1 MTSLDYWEECLDC
14 AADEIDLVLTRDQLK
29 ALAKAVERGNENY
42 SMCFYSPPASDMVA
56 SVERDNQRRIKQLEA
71 EFETYRTNA
80 ESAVKQALGV
90 HRDDPVSIG
99 AYGEVTRFGGRTERI
114 Q

>member
-14 AADEIDLVLTRDQLK
+14 AADEIDLKLTRDQLK
-29 ALAKAVERGNENY
+29 ALAKAADRGHENY

-56 SVERDNQRRIKQLEA
+56 SRERDSQRQLKQLQS
-71 EFETYRTNA
+71 EFDEYRRNA
-80 ESAVKQALGV
+80 ETAVKQALRV

-99 AYGEVTRFGGRTERI
+99 EHGEVLRFGGRTERI

>member
-14 AADEIDLVLTRDQLK
+14 AAADIGLELTREQLA
-29 ALAKAVERGNENY
+29 ALAGAAENGHENY
-42 SMCFYSPPASDMVA
+42 GMAFYSPPASDMA
-56 SVERDNQRRIKQLEA
+56 YSRERDSQRQLSKLQA
-71 EFETYRTNA
+71 EFDEYRRNA
-80 ESAVKQALGV
+80 ETAVKQALHV

-99 AYGEVTRFGGRTERI
+99 EYGEVLRFGGRTTRI